1 MHRFKSV
8 VLPSIVAVAT
18 FSSITL
24 SARTISGVV
33 YSDSDSTSVV
43 GASCRLFSGDNF
55 IGGTATDGRGAFE
68 LDTDIKSKLRLEVS
82 MTGFNTAEIMIDKS
96 GDVKVGDVYI
106 TEGVALDEV
115 TVTAGQMTESRGRT
129 ILFPSASDVKA
140 SSTAISLF
148 QKLPFAGLQANPVN
162 RTLTVDG
169 GTPVILINGVPS
181 TIDDFNALPP
191 KDIARIEFSRMT
203 PARYADS
210 GKSGFINITLKERN
224 DGGQIY
230 AWGRSAVNTA
240 FVDANIRASYHQ
252 GPSQFSLIYVPS
264 WRNYQKVYDNTAE
277 SYIGDDFRVDIENH
291 DRNPF
296 NYTYH
301 NVRLKY
307 DFTRDVNTL
316 FSATFSVTPSES
328 GRRAIAR
335 SHDTYFGDYDNYNR
349 TKSKDMAPSLDLF
362 FKRNFNGK
370 NTLEAQV
377 VGTLSSSDYRRTN
390 SYRYADGTADDY
402 VMDVDSRRR
411 SLISEICYSHEFS
424 GQTSLSAGYQNTLSR
439 STNTYLTSDYKP
451 VLTENNNYVYVRL
464 GQQIGNVYL
473 SAATGAKLFW
483 IKNDMNKRRF
493 VRNLSSAQLSWNIG
507 SHWNIRGAF
516 SYSPSIPS
524 LTSLTDYPQQQTPYL
539 ISNGNPDL
547 KVPENFTYQFSATY
561 RTGKFSVSYMSAIAN
576 TSNSLVDDVTYIGDR
591 MFLSQSVNGRY
602 RHVYQND
609 LTMKLSEIHGFGAN
623 LYLSL
628 MHYESAGQ
636 TWKHHLTSF
645 DASMSL
651 WWSKGPFTVSYWRKL
666 PGKYLNGHYVG
677 KDENGDALSL
687 EYAPDKHWTIGVD
700 WMYMFDKKG
709 TRYPAWNYSAVN
721 PSYRE
726 RYIKNN
732 GNMIVLSATYS
743 ADFGSI
749 FRSSRRSLNNSD
761 NGSSLLKL

>member
-33 YSDSDSTSVV
+33 YSDGDSTSVV
-43 GASCRLFSGDNF
+43 GASCRLFSGGNF
-55 IGGTATDGRGAFE
+55 IGGIATDGRGAFE

-148 QKLPFAGLQANPVN
+148 QKLPLAGLQANPVN

-301 NVRLKY
+301 NVQLKY

-390 SYRYADGTADDY
+390 SYRYVDGTADDY

-547 KVPENFTYQFSATY
+547 KLPENFTYQFSATY
-561 RTGKFSVSYMSAIAN
+561 RTGKFSVSYMSAIAS

-761 NGSSLLKL
+761 NGTSLLKL

>member
-24 SARTISGVV
+24 SARTISGVI

-148 QKLPFAGLQANPVN
+148 QKLPLAGLQANPVN

-181 TIDDFNALPP
+181 TIDDFNALQP

-210 GKSGFINITLKERN
+210 GKSGFLNITLKERN

-349 TKSKDMAPSLDLF
+349 TESKDMAPSLDLF

-390 SYRYADGTADDY
+390 SYRYVDGTADDY

-628 MHYESAGQ
+628 MHYATAGQ